1 LWRRALRLAQFE
13 YDRRIVT
20 TPVRNLVLGGGIA
33 AGLATLAIV
42 PTIAGVDTWKWILAI
57 LGVVL
62 FVLAERRG
70 RR

>member
-1 LWRRALRLAQFE
+1 MQFE

-42 PTIAGVDTWKWILAI
+42 PTIAGVDTWKWILGV

-70 RR
+70 RT